1 MVCNKCNNEMKLI
14 PAGVSKKT
22 GNSYAAFFACEVCN
36 PRRPAPQS
44 PIQTPPPNLDSPY
57 KQREPTNRKAD
68 HKTMIL
74 AYAKDLAV
82 AKINK
87 GDDVD
92 PAVYTINI
100 YKLLLKAYEGI
111 ETPEGSFDV

>member
-1 MVCNKCNNEMKLI
+1 MRCEKCGEVTMKKSWEYQGKVFAKHEC
-14 PAGVSKKT
+14 PACQFKSK
-22 GNSYAAFFACEVCN
+22 AFLDKGLPSNLPKSEAVDVTR
-36 PRRPAPQS
+36 PRV
-44 PIQTPPPNLDSPY
+44 DSNGKKDY
-57 KQREPTNRKAD
+57 RSFL
-68 HKTMIL
+68 M
-74 AYAKDLAV
+74 AYAKDITV